1 MLLSVLLSVHYRHHL
16 ANKLWARR
24 FFLLTNVFSFSFS
37 QRNYLDTMLSCYL
50 FLVISLMISFRD
62 VRVSASGK
70 CPVICCAQ
78 RFFSPYFW
86 GVECC
91 CFKVIQQFDA
101 PCFYY
106 ETQRLN
112 YFIMSHVIKQMGG
125 GGIKGV
131 NIKFYQ
137 QSASQNR
144 PPKSP
149 DPSTDGKA
157 FFLKLFIRLLF
168 WWWLRNQTVYKLER

>member
-1 MLLSVLLSVHYRHHL
+1 MGFPRKFRFPGWMFSISLSQREDQPADPRPQLIKERGPPCCYLFCSQFITDTIWPTNFGL
-16 ANKLWARR
+16 GD

-78 RFFSPYFW
+78 RFFFSPYFW

-101 PCFYY
+101 SCFYY

-112 YFIMSHVIKQMGG
+112 YFIMSHVIK
-125 GGIKGV
+125 
-131 NIKFYQ
+131 
-137 QSASQNR
+137 
-144 PPKSP
+144 
-149 DPSTDGKA
+149 
-157 FFLKLFIRLLF
+157 
-168 WWWLRNQTVYKLER
+168 

>member
-78 RFFSPYFW
+78 RFFFSPYFW

-101 PCFYY
+101 SCFYY

-125 GGIKGV
+125 DERSQHKVLLAKCFLESTSKISGPLYRWKSILPKAVHSFGV
-131 NIKFYQ
+131 LVVAEK
-137 QSASQNR
+137 
-144 PPKSP
+144 P
-149 DPSTDGKA
+149 D
-157 FFLKLFIRLLF
+157 
-168 WWWLRNQTVYKLER
+168 VYKLER